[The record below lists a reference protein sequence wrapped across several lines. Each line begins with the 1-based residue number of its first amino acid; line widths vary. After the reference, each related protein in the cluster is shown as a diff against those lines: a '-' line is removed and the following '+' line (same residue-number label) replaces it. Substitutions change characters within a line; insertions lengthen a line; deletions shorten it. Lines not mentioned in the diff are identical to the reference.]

1 MGLAVPQ
8 ISYRLGLA
16 LLLVLASVGL
26 IAGYAGFT
34 HAAEAAAVLS
44 GLVMLALV
52 ALRAQG
58 RFA

>member
-1 MGLAVPQ
+1 MGLAVPR
-8 ISYRLGLA
+8 IFYRLGLA
-16 LLLVLASVGL
+16 LLVLASVGL
-26 IAGYAGFT
+26 IAGYAGIT